1 MTVEST
7 PMQPTEHIRQI
18 EVMEVDEPPKLSV
31 AKALVADWMTPDPY
45 TCAVDATLA
54 DARDMMA
61 EYRCR
66 RLPVVDDAGHLI
78 GILSLGDVR
87 QAAPSSVSSLSL
99 FEINYFWAKLPV
111 SSAMTLDPI
120 TIAPGDTIKAACT
133 KMLTHK
139 ISGLPVVHEQKV
151 VGIFTETD
159 ALRFLVS
166 MD

>member
-1 MTVEST
+1 MTGAAREMDN
-7 PMQPTEHIRQI
+7 PRA
-18 EVMEVDEPPKLSV
+18 SV
-31 AKALVADWMTPDPY
+31 ADALVADWMTPNPY
-45 TCAVDATLA
+45 TCTVDASLA

-66 RLPVVDDAGHLI
+66 RLPVVDDEGHLI

-111 SSAMTLDPI
+111 SSAMTPDPI
-120 TIAPGDTIKAACT
+120 TLAPTDTVKDACR
-133 KMLTHK
+133 KMLAHK
-139 ISGLPVVHEQKV
+139 ISGLPVVSDQKV

-166 MD
+166 LD

>member
-1 MTVEST
+1 MAVQTVTS
-7 PMQPTEHIRQI
+7 
-18 EVMEVDEPPKLSV
+18 KLTKRAV
-31 AKALVADWMTPDPY
+31 AEATVADWMTPDPY
-45 TCAVDATLA
+45 TCAVDASLA

-66 RLPVVDDAGHLI
+66 RLPVVDDEGRLI

-111 SSAMTLDPI
+111 SSAMTPDPI
-120 TIAPGDTIKAACT
+120 TLAPTDTIKTACN
-133 KMLTHK
+133 KMLAHK
-139 ISGLPVVHEQKV
+139 ISGLPVVVDRKV

-166 MD
+166 LD

>member
-1 MTVEST
+1 MTVQTLVSAST
-7 PMQPTEHIRQI
+7 KTT
-18 EVMEVDEPPKLSV
+18 VS
-31 AKALVADWMTPDPY
+31 AALVADWMTPNPY
-45 TCAVDATLA
+45 TCTVDASLA

-66 RLPVVDDAGHLI
+66 RLPVVDDEGDLI

-111 SSAMTLDPI
+111 SSAMTPDPI
-120 TIAPGDTIKAACT
+120 TITPTDTIKAACN
-133 KMLTHK
+133 KMLAHK
-139 ISGLPVVHEQKV
+139 ISGLPVVHDHKV

-166 MD
+166 LD

>member
-1 MTVEST
+1 MTGVYS
-7 PMQPTEHIRQI
+7 MAVQAVASDPTKRA
-18 EVMEVDEPPKLSV
+18 V
-31 AKALVADWMTPDPY
+31 AEALVADWMTPHPY
-45 TCAVDATLA
+45 TCAVDASLA

-66 RLPVVDDAGHLI
+66 RLPVVDDEGRLI

-111 SSAMTLDPI
+111 SSAMTPDPI
-120 TIAPGDTIKAACT
+120 TLAPTDTIKAACN
-133 KMLTHK
+133 KMLAHK
-139 ISGLPVVHEQKV
+139 ISGLPVVVDHKV

-166 MD
+166 LD

>member
-1 MTVEST
+1 MTV
-7 PMQPTEHIRQI
+7 QADDPTGNEQ
-18 EVMEVDEPPKLSV
+18 
-31 AKALVADWMTPDPY
+31 AKRAVSDALVADWMTPDPY
-45 TCAVDATLA
+45 TCTVDMSLA

-61 EYRCR
+61 EYHCR
-66 RLPVVDDAGHLI
+66 RLPVVDDEDCLI

-111 SSAMTLDPI
+111 RSAMTPNPI
-120 TIAPGDTIKAACT
+120 TLTPTDTIKDACR
-133 KMLTHK
+133 KMLVHK
-139 ISGLPVVHEQKV
+139 ISGLPVVNDRKV

-166 MD
+166 LD

>member
-1 MTVEST
+1 MTV
-7 PMQPTEHIRQI
+7 QA
-18 EVMEVDEPPKLSV
+18 DEPTGNEQTKRAVSD
-31 AKALVADWMTPDPY
+31 ALVADWMTPDPY
-45 TCAVDATLA
+45 TCTVDVSLA

-61 EYRCR
+61 EYHCR
-66 RLPVVDDAGHLI
+66 RLPVVDDEDCLI

-111 SSAMTLDPI
+111 RSAMTPNPI
-120 TIAPGDTIKAACT
+120 TLSPMDTVKDACH

-139 ISGLPVVHEQKV
+139 ISGLPVVNDRKV

-166 MD
+166 LD

>member
-1 MTVEST
+1 MT
-7 PMQPTEHIRQI
+7 MQAMAGVPTKR
-18 EVMEVDEPPKLSV
+18 SV
-31 AKALVADWMTPDPY
+31 ADALVADWMTPEPY
-45 TCAVDATLA
+45 TCAVDASLA

-66 RLPVVDDAGHLI
+66 RLPVVDDEGRLI

-111 SSAMTLDPI
+111 SSAMTPDPF
-120 TIAPGDTIKAACT
+120 TLAPTDTIKAACG
-133 KMLTHK
+133 KMLAHK
-139 ISGLPVVHEQKV
+139 ISGLPVVIDQKV

-166 MD
+166 LD

>member
-1 MTVEST
+1 MTVQTMVSSST
-7 PMQPTEHIRQI
+7 KTT
-18 EVMEVDEPPKLSV
+18 V
-31 AKALVADWMTPDPY
+31 ATALVADWMTPNPY
-45 TCAVDATLA
+45 TCTVDASLA

-66 RLPVVDDAGHLI
+66 RLPVVDDEGHLI

-111 SSAMTLDPI
+111 SSAMTPDPF
-120 TIAPGDTIKAACT
+120 TLAPTETVKDACG
-133 KMLTHK
+133 KMLAHK
-139 ISGLPVVHEQKV
+139 ISGLPVIVDHKV

-166 MD
+166 LD

>member
-1 MTVEST
+1 MNSQTRS
-7 PMQPTEHIRQI
+7 
-18 EVMEVDEPPKLSV
+18 SV
-31 AKALVADWMTPDPY
+31 AVALVADWMTPNPY
-45 TCAVDATLA
+45 TCAVDASLA

-66 RLPVVDDAGHLI
+66 RLPVLDDDGKLI

-111 SSAMTLDPI
+111 SSAMTADPI
-120 TIAPGDTIKAACT
+120 TLTPTDTVKEACDR
-133 KMLTHK
+133 MLAHK
-139 ISGLPVVHEQKV
+139 ISGLPVVIDHKV

-166 MD
+166 LD

>member
-1 MTVEST
+1 MAGAA
-7 PMQPTEHIRQI
+7 RA
-18 EVMEVDEPPKLSV
+18 MENPRALV
-31 AKALVADWMTPDPY
+31 ADALVADWMTPNPY
-45 TCAVDATLA
+45 TCTVDASLA

-66 RLPVVDDAGHLI
+66 RLPVVDDEGRLI

-111 SSAMTLDPI
+111 SSAMTPDPI
-120 TIAPGDTIKAACT
+120 TLAPTDSVKDACR

-139 ISGLPVVHEQKV
+139 ISGLPVVSEQKV

-166 MD
+166 LD

>member
-1 MTVEST
+1 MSVQAVVSGST
-7 PMQPTEHIRQI
+7 KP
-18 EVMEVDEPPKLSV
+18 SV
-31 AKALVADWMTPDPY
+31 ADALVADWMTPHPY
-45 TCAVDATLA
+45 TCAVDASLA

-61 EYRCR
+61 EYHCR
-66 RLPVVDDAGHLI
+66 RLPVVDDEGYLI

-111 SSAMTLDPI
+111 SSAMTPDPI
-120 TIAPGDTIKAACT
+120 TLSPTDTIKAACN
-133 KMLTHK
+133 KMLAHK
-139 ISGLPVVHEQKV
+139 ISGLPVVIDHKV

-166 MD
+166 LD